1 MEKIIITFQQ
11 VKVEEPTFFVC
22 HAHFPGAQNVKVAP
36 AISQETIFR
45 QRSKAKCTIKI
56 KDPTF
61 YEGLCIVL
69 LRKLHSSVV
78 GWQPHARCR
87 LERSASGLYQGIL
100 IEESTLNPCGKL
112 ELTIPTKW
120 LSSTQNSE
128 KDDKSLLL
136 RKWFLVPSE
145 QKEMVD
151 QFVEKATWWFK
162 DGGSKPYPKIQ
173 TPEEKVFLS
182 RTHCPFWNNKQDSLP
197 GWCFSMDLPRNPRYT
212 EDEFESILKLAS
224 MLLFFTTEG
233 QKREDQEQGN
243 VIAIALVIFGGSIR
257 YTQDLSSSKESVERF
272 SSLGRNDGVGD
283 CEDIAK
289 ESIMAF
295 MELKNMNLTNNDK
308 KNPLLAA
315 AHSKAQEYVPALA
328 LVTVRD
334 NRQYFA
340 HAVAML
346 IPKSF
351 FTQTD
356 NKPSESQC
364 LLCDGTYLCY
374 PKYDVVNNWKRPYE
388 YRYVVSAML
397 CEPLY
402 DEHGKTT
409 REIYFKYTDEPNS
422 YAVKLKDLC
431 MNRSRVSW
439 ERTHALLSKDQEQ
452 TFQNILTANRPIVS
466 STLTGE
472 WTVAERFIILQR
484 RKLQTL
490 LGFPIPLVFPTN
502 TSQIKDYIKK
512 DVEYTGVVK
521 GTSYVMNGVGTFGA
535 VDRPYLG
542 AVGGGWHS
550 HNIQVNHSEKF
561 SPPSHYDII
570 VFIAMRATGMY
581 LNEKTLFK
589 IELICALKSVY
600 EMTESHF
607 LKGNAKNACQIIA
620 DRLRMRLRMRLTTA
634 NSVTVYKV
642 ASKLTKALL
651 SEGGDKSIIRQAEN
665 MVALRKMFTDEEA
678 CEEYLRLYEI
688 VGITIVRLEREKRQ
702 EMITFLCNS

>member
-1 MEKIIITFQQ
+1 MEEIIITFAE
-11 VKVEEPTFFVC
+11 VDVDEPTFFVC

-36 AISQETIFR
+36 AISQETIF
-45 QRSKAKCTIKI
+45 QPQSKAKCTIVI
-56 KDPTF
+56 NNPTH

-78 GWQPHARCR
+78 GWQPHGRCR

-112 ELTIPTKW
+112 ELTIPQKW
-120 LSSTQNSE
+120 LPSTQKSE
-128 KDDKSLLL
+128 KDDKSQLL

-145 QKEMVD
+145 QKKMVN

-173 TPEEKVFLS
+173 TDEEKEFLS
-182 RTHCPFWNNKQDSLP
+182 RTHCPFWNNKRDSLP
-197 GWCFSMDLPRNPRYT
+197 GWCFGMDLPRNPRYT
-212 EDEFESILKLAS
+212 EDEFESVLKLAS

-257 YTQDLSSSKESVERF
+257 YMQDLSSSKESVERF

-295 MELKNMNLTNNDK
+295 MELKNMNLTNSDK
-308 KNPLLAA
+308 KNSLLAA
-315 AHSKAQEYVPALA
+315 AHTKAQEYVPALA
-328 LVTVRD
+328 LVTVCD

-356 NKPSESQC
+356 DTESQC

-374 PKYDVVNNWKRPYE
+374 PKYDVVNKWKRPYE

-402 DEHGKTT
+402 DEHGKST
-409 REIYFKYTDEPNS
+409 REIYFKYKDGPGS
-422 YAVKLKDLC
+422 YAVELKDLC
-431 MNRSRVSW
+431 MNRRLVSW
-439 ERTHALLSKDQEQ
+439 ERTHALLSEDQEQ
-452 TFQNILTANRPIVS
+452 IFRNILTANRPIVS

-502 TSQIKDYIKK
+502 TSQIKDYIEK
-512 DVEYTGVVK
+512 DVEYTGVLE

-550 HNIQVNHSEKF
+550 HNIQVNHLEKF

-581 LNEKTLFK
+581 LHEKTLFK

-607 LKGNAKNACQIIA
+607 LEDNAKNGCQIIA
-620 DRLRMRLRMRLTTA
+620 DRLRMRFTTA
-634 NSVTVYKV
+634 DVNSVTVYDV

-651 SEGGDKSIIRQAEN
+651 SEGGDKSIIRQAEK
-665 MVALRKMFTDEEA
+665 MVALRNMFTDEEA

-688 VGITIVRLEREKRQ
+688 VGITIVRLERKKRQ
-702 EMITFLCNS
+702 EMITFLCDS